1 MAIDCVFCI
10 RDETGTYHQTTYTAL
25 TSVFE
30 NTRKPVH
37 VHLITDS
44 TLDPYKEVFQAL
56 CAQYGQA
63 ITFYRAPEFIP
74 AFILR
79 AIPTTFGKASLYRFF
94 IFDLLN
100 VPKAIYLDSDII
112 CERDLND
119 LYSID
124 IQNHLVAAVHDA
136 AHWDAQGK
144 TKDADFLRMANIQ
157 RETYFN
163 SGVLLLNVE
172 KIRRLFSGSVY
183 FFHKLRKQATC
194 QLQGS
199 MAFPDQDVLN
209 AVFTSSNNGV
219 LYLDESFNY
228 LVAIEGRLFSSLQ
241 DFQGKIVHF
250 VKSKPFAEFYPAHLL
265 FWKYYAQTPWKETM
279 FSMLAAAKQPEKT
292 AIFKAVC
299 THPSWYRRLYDIAE
313 LGMCGAIKK
322 RIEKN
327 LGRLQGKLLWGS
339 R

>member
-10 RDETGTYHQTTYTAL
+10 RDENGTYHQTTYTAL

-30 NTRKPVH
+30 NTRKSVH

-44 TLDPYKEVFQAL
+44 TLDPYKQRFQEL
-56 CAQYGQA
+56 CDQYGQT
-63 ITFYRAPEFIP
+63 ITFYRAPESIP
-74 AFILR
+74 AFVLR
-79 AIPTTFGKASLYRFF
+79 AIPSTFGRASLYRFF
-94 IFDLLN
+94 IFDLLD

-112 CERDLND
+112 CERDLDD

-124 IQNHLVAAVHDA
+124 MQNHLVAAVHDA
-136 AHWDAQGK
+136 AHWDLQGK
-144 TKDADFLRMANIQ
+144 TRDGDFLRMANLQ

-183 FFHKLRKQATC
+183 FLHKLKKQATC
-194 QLQGS
+194 RLQGS

-209 AVFTSSNNGV
+209 TVFTGNKSV

-250 VKSKPFAEFYPAHLL
+250 VKSKPFEEFYPAHLL
-265 FWKYYAQTPWKETM
+265 FWKYYARTPWKETM
-279 FSMLAAAKQPEKT
+279 FSMLTAAEQPEKT

-299 THPSWYRRLYDIAE
+299 THPSCYRRLYDIAE
-313 LGMCGAIKK
+313 LGMYGAIKK